1 MLLVNAPAHP
11 SENVQ
16 KSNDS
21 KLFVKY
27 LLPDV
32 TVTPTSGSG
41 SNYHNGN
48 TSQEMSSP
56 ETC

>member
-1 MLLVNAPAHP
+1 MLLVNAPACP
-11 SENVQ
+11 SENVL

-27 LLPDV
+27 LLPNV
-32 TVTPTSGSG
+32 TLTPT
-41 SNYHNGN
+41 NGN
-48 TSQEMSSP
+48 TSQGMSSA